1 MRLAE
6 AAGDLANTKFFFHL
20 LANTYIINLRY
31 SHVTIIQKTPESF
44 HRFRRFPS
52 IYYAVNSDIF
62 FLTTSPLGRRSSIV
76 PSILK
81 ITLSNPNP

>member
-1 MRLAE
+1 MRLARE
-6 AAGDLANTKFFFHL
+6 AAGDLANKKFFFHL
-20 LANTYIINLRY
+20 LASTYIIYIHEKRLNL
-31 SHVTIIQKTPESF
+31 SF
-44 HRFRRFPS
+44 DSDAFSS
-52 IYYAVNSDIF
+52 ICYAVKSAMF